1 MAREEHGSQVVC
13 QILNPVE
20 RDELVTSLDRNSKG
34 EPSALASQTATLR
47 EHCCSTGP
55 SDKWP
60 VITQACRMMN
70 VASTTNVLPGSGFSP
85 RTPYVQ
91 LERCPVGE
99 LSLSTE
105 AECLSLQSDCSANAQ
120 NVQEEGYPSAD
131 AVLSGVGTGV
141 RRVRT

>member
-1 MAREEHGSQVVC
+1 
-13 QILNPVE
+13 
-20 RDELVTSLDRNSKG
+20 
-34 EPSALASQTATLR
+34 
-47 EHCCSTGP
+47 
-55 SDKWP
+55 
-60 VITQACRMMN
+60 MMN